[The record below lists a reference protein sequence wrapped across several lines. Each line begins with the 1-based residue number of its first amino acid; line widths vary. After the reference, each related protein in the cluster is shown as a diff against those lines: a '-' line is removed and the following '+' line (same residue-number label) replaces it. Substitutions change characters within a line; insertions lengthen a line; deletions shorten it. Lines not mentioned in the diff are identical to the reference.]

1 MLEITDPARLL
12 IRSPDIA
19 VRTLEPV
26 PASIFWP
33 DRGRST
39 APRV

>member
-19 VRTLEPV
+19 VRIWSRSRR
-26 PASIFWP
+26 AYS
-33 DRGRST
+33 GRIVGDQ
-39 APRV
+39 RRRE